1 MIEPPTP
8 LYCEDWVHTLKADNI
23 GDLEPTS
30 PDTWSTQ
37 NKAKV
42 TYSWPSSR
50 HGQVINAH
58 LSRIQ
63 ISYDPFH
70 GSDTFCTNNGLLF
83 ETQQCIAIDGSSLF
97 TLKYPALNY
106 DYTVKNFSESSP
118 LIGFI
123 QESTDRVSEV
133 INKLTA
139 DINYLECQI
148 ESILTTNIKLL
159 SKQYPGKIL
168 SQLLG
173 GNRAAITVGDI
184 LTEIEC
190 QRINVTVLR
199 NLFLQGKYATRPL
212 VHFINNSNET
222 IIAQIFPDSNAY
234 VGIHFFENY
243 TPGRIFT
250 FQIDGRFYNYVNYT
264 LNHADSHVKF
274 LRPTFK
280 PFVDNFN
287 PIDYNEAY
295 NELPRGHQGYDDI
308 NNMLL
313 SISHINLIRER
324 ILSEQ
329 TLPNAD
335 STSDTDTDAISHEV
349 QDTFVHALSFIKTS
363 ILSGIYMLLFHLSL
377 IWATIWT
384 VCFIKKLCPKLRD
397 EGLPRIQRL
406 RQYLA
411 ARREQVNPV
420 EPPQPLVQNNRQD
433 QGGQIYQSRSNP
445 NNRSNSNLYPS
456 LAD

>member
-1 MIEPPTP
+1 RQTLIWKHHP
-8 LYCEDWVHTLKADNI
+8 LIDCPQYQT
-23 GDLEPTS
+23 T
-30 PDTWSTQ
+30 
-37 NKAKV
+37 V
-42 TYSWPSSR
+42 TELILHYNSSNQIYR
-50 HGQVINAH
+50 LDFPRLGQSIHNW
-58 LSRIQ
+58 
-63 ISYDPFH
+63 
-70 GSDTFCTNNGLLF
+70 GSCGKLVKRCFKTDTFCTNHGLLF
-83 ETQQCIAIDGSSLF
+83 ETQYCIALDGSSLF
-97 TLKYPALNY
+97 TLKYPAFNY
-106 DYTVKNFSESSP
+106 DYTVKNFSESSH
-118 LIGFI
+118 LVGFI

-148 ESILTTNIKLL
+148 ESILTNIKLL

-173 GNRAAITVGDI
+173 GNRTAVGDI

-199 NLFLQGKYATRPL
+199 NLFLHGKYATRPS

-222 IIAQIFPDSNAY
+222 IIAQIFPDSNSY
-234 VGIHFFENY
+234 VGIHFLENY
-243 TPGRIFT
+243 MPGRIST

-264 LNHADSHVKF
+264 LNHADMHVKF

-313 SISHINLIRER
+313 SIIHIILIRER
-324 ILSEQ
+324 ILIEQ

-335 STSDTDTDAISHEV
+335 STSDTDTDVISHEV
-349 QDTFVHALSFIKTS
+349 QDTFVHALSFFKTS

-433 QGGQIYQSRSNP
+433 QRGQIYQPRPNP